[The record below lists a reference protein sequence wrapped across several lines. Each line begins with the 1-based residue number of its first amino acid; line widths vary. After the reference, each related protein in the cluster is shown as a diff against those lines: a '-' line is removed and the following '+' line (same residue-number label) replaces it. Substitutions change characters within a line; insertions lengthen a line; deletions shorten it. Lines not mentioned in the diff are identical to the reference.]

1 MGEHA
6 VKFTDTWLSRHTQSY
21 AYPNAGKACVVLGL
35 RLPATHAYIYMT
47 QGQQLILSQRA
58 GDDLER
64 VCVCVGTSAPPKGA
78 GLHPLC
84 GVRWWP
90 PSYGV

>member
-1 MGEHA
+1 M
-6 VKFTDTWLSRHTQSY
+6 
-21 AYPNAGKACVVLGL
+21 VLGL

-47 QGQQLILSQRA
+47 QGQQLILSQRV
-58 GDDLER
+58 GDDLGR
-64 VCVCVGTSAPPKGA
+64 VCVCVCVGTSAPPKGA

-90 PSYGV
+90 PSCAERVRERERGRERGRERERERKRDR